1 MKWTEVAVKL
11 EQELEELVTNRLY
24 MLDIRGLDI
33 EDPRQV
39 EDLDNRRDQWDYI
52 DENLIRKKMEALEDD
67 RIVIKVYFSQEER
80 PEEKI
85 REIEEILRDIESE
98 SRPIEI
104 YSSEIEDRDW
114 SENWKKFYKP
124 TRIGRN
130 IVIKPSW
137 ETYTR
142 QEGDIV
148 VEMDPGMAFGT
159 GTHETT
165 SMCTEALE
173 KYLKKGDQ
181 VYDIGTGSGIL
192 AMVAAKLGAGQV
204 LGVDFDPTA
213 VRVAREN
220 VSFNRLEDLVTIEEG
235 DLFKMI
241 QGRRDLIVANI
252 MAEIIA
258 GMAGDVVKYLR
269 PGGIFISSGIITE
282 KIGLVEGALV
292 ASGFEIIE
300 IVKKNSWACIVAKL

>member
-241 QGRRDLIVANI
+241 QGRRNLIVANI